1 MANLVDVDIGGTEFA
16 NSTLHITG
24 GATLNG
30 VKANTIASS
39 GGAVTAMKF
48 DDAGIITTH
57 TTGRVMEKGS
67 FVQSPLTSSLVM
79 LTTAFVA
86 TGIIS

>member
-16 NSTLHITG
+16 NSTMHVTG
-24 GATLNG
+24 GTLNG
-30 VKANTIASS
+30 IKANTISSS
-39 GGAVTAMKF
+39 GGAVTAMKI

-67 FVQSPLTSSLVM
+67 FVQRPLTSTLVM
-79 LTTAFVA
+79 LSTAFTA
-86 TGIIS
+86 SGLL